1 MCLLWRS
8 DLASGA
14 DFTVRAGDWD
24 FVASGAFGMAKQCM
38 TVVDTDRL
46 QSVAEALRCQRHDDG
61 SDGKAWRVMIGPRN
75 ATLSRQHELSRWMCS
90 SGTLCCSVQALLRR
104 ALSS

>member
-1 MCLLWRS
+1 MPVDECLPSCQLSDACACSGSGS

-24 FVASGAFGMAKQCM
+24 FVASGAFAVAKQCM

-46 QSVAEALRCQRHDDG
+46 QSVAEALRCRHDDG
-61 SDGKAWRVMIGPRN
+61 SDGGTWRVKIGPRN
-75 ATLSRQHELSRWMCS
+75 ARFLASTDFLGE
-90 SGTLCCSVQALLRR
+90 
-104 ALSS
+104 